1 MCFYS
6 KELREPM
13 LKAYELRS
21 ECDKLEKLCKFLQER
36 LDEASALYIFDTY
49 LTIPHTYVRICMHN
63 IATILNSI
71 MYNGDDVCMSW

>member
-1 MCFYS
+1 MLQYMAISVHSLSPDAGFFVICSFS

-36 LDEASALYIFDTY
+36 LDEASAYY
-49 LTIPHTYVRICMHN
+49 LFLIHI
-63 IATILNSI
+63 
-71 MYNGDDVCMSW
+71 